1 MHTHSHIPC
10 HTFRWVVQRKKLFFH
25 CSFTTPLRQTV
36 EITGTSKLWTMDDFV
51 VPRAGPA
58 EYQRVSQSLTK
69 DTVLAV
75 TERETVRVVVANDN
89 DTGDTFAPPQ
99 ETLMWKN
106 FAKCVRQV
114 ETNGWSKQ
122 NDDNDK
128 EATIRL
134 EMTKWNQRVMDAL
147 MESIVNNGAAVD
159 IVGRSGISDGM
170 E

>member
-1 MHTHSHIPC
+1 
-10 HTFRWVVQRKKLFFH
+10 
-25 CSFTTPLRQTV
+25 
-36 EITGTSKLWTMDDFV
+36 MDDFV